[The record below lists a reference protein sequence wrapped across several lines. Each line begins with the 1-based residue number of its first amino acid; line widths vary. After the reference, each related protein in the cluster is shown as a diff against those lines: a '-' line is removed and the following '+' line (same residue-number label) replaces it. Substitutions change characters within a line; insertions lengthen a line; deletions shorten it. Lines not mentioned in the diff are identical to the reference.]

1 VTAAHVALAFTL
13 VDEQFRRRMRPWPQ
27 LSRRSSNETSANLFE
42 VVVQVLQ
49 EVGVLVLRKRD
60 QADAGSVTGGPG
72 VSPETSLRSDLSA
85 P

>member
-1 VTAAHVALAFTL
+1 VTTAHLALAFTL
-13 VDEQFRRRMRPWPQ
+13 VHEQFRRRMRPWSQ
-27 LSRRSSNETSANLFE
+27 LSRQSSNETSANLFE

-60 QADAGSVTGGPG
+60 QADAASVTCGAG
-72 VSPETSLRSDLSA
+72 VSPEASLRSDLSV